1 MKIHIFRL
9 TPGKDLRESIE
20 EYAKKHNIKAG
31 VILTCVGSLQ
41 KAVVRMADENITKEY
56 NEKFEIVSLVGTLS
70 TTDCHL
76 HISIAD
82 KNGNVYGGHLKRGS
96 IVYTTAEIAIGE
108 VEKTTFS
115 YEPDEQTGFSELVV
129 KRELDQASF

>member
-9 TPGKDLRESIE
+9 TPRKDLRGSIE

-41 KAVVRMADENITKEY
+41 KAVIRMADENITKEY

-96 IVYTTAEIAIGE
+96 IVYTTAEIVIGE

-129 KRELDQASF
+129 KRELEQASF